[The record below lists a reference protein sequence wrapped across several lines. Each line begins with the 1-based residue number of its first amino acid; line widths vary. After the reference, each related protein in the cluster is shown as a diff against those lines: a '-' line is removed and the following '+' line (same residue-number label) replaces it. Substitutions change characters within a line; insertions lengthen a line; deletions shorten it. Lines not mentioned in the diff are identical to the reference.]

1 MRILR
6 NAILVIALVSIFG
19 AVRVHAEGT
28 GETNN
33 EKSEMNALFEK
44 YDPGRTNQFSKES
57 YQKLL
62 YEVLTS
68 RLAEDDAF
76 SKAYRILI
84 SRVTKKWVQRRTEE
98 VITMKMILQDIES
111 GDLDKYI
118 KEELTSGDIDFATLV
133 SQIEQDENP
142 QTDQGTLFNFHDE
155 N

>member
-1 MRILR
+1 
-6 NAILVIALVSIFG
+6 
-19 AVRVHAEGT
+19 
-28 GETNN
+28 
-33 EKSEMNALFEK
+33 MNALFEK